1 MKSYYKSCRSSHFVR
16 FLQTKIPTLTIILN
30 RSINLKIVARI
41 VTYSMLATIQKFETC
56 RYLNQE
62 QTLNLRTLCF
72 GTNPL
77 ISGDWKKLNF
87 ADIKNRP
94 DAVRNTTASVS
105 PLQTVHD
112 IPKEKTR
119 VAFRQNLWQK
129 ERKRKRQI
137 HHSKSSKLV
146 NQNFANE

>member
-1 MKSYYKSCRSSHFVR
+1 MKNSKKDKLPLKFLLNSTRRKRKSYYKSCRSSHFFR

-56 RYLNQE
+56 RDLKSRANIALEPYASA
-62 QTLNLRTLCF
+62 
-72 GTNPL
+72 L
-77 ISGDWKKLNF
+77 ILSFRVIEKKLNF

-94 DAVRNTTASVS
+94 DAVRNPTASVS

-112 IPKEKTR
+112 ISKEKTR
-119 VAFRQNLWQK
+119 VAFRQNL
-129 ERKRKRQI
+129 
-137 HHSKSSKLV
+137 
-146 NQNFANE
+146 